1 MQAYN
6 NTDQQIHQLSQIL
19 AKFNRSFLPV
29 KDDDSHTNLGFDAL
43 GERLLGRTAV
53 MGSPKI
59 NLLPA
64 LELSDSVFRF
74 YDAPT
79 TPLFE
84 VSFVDKTYGEV
95 EQEIA
100 SELAGRFGID
110 ADKFTAP
117 LHFEIP
123 AHPAAQGPFSAWD
136 AAGIESWKRLRGTAA
151 HFSRLIMDNLQAE
164 SEIRIWPH
172 HFDTGIYVE
181 PTNRIGLG
189 FGLAMKDDMAGE
201 AYFYLSGYG
210 INGHELD
217 YSTAPGHDI
226 GAGRWITGPNWNG
239 AVLTIYQADDAALS
253 AYIRKA
259 LEWYVR

>member
-6 NTDQQIHQLSQIL
+6 NTDQQIHQLSQVL
-19 AKFNRSFLPV
+19 AKFNRSFLPAR
-29 KDDDSHTNLGFDAL
+29 DDDSHTNLGFDAL
-43 GERLLGRTAV
+43 GERLLGRPAA
-53 MGSPKI
+53 MGSPTVT
-59 NLLPA
+59 LLPS

-74 YDAPT
+74 YDAPS

-84 VSFVDKTYGEV
+84 VSFVGKTYAQT
-95 EQEIA
+95 EQKIA
-100 SELAGRFGID
+100 EELATRFGVDTD
-110 ADKFTAP
+110 AFTAP

-123 AHPAAQGPFSAWD
+123 AHPAAQGAFEGWNAE
-136 AAGIESWKRLRGTAA
+136 GIESWKRLRGKAA
-151 HFSRLIMDNLQAE
+151 HFSRLIMDNLQSE
-164 SEIRIWPH
+164 SDIRIWPH

-181 PTNRIGLG
+181 PTDRVGLG

-201 AYFYLSGYG
+201 AYFYLAGYG

-217 YSTAPGHDI
+217 YSSAPQHDI

-239 AVLTIYQADDAALS
+239 AVLTIDQADDAALA